1 MKSWTDSAN
10 TTVGQRV
17 IVELGLACSGECQVR
32 LVSTNPDCT
41 VTHFISDH
49 GTTTEMGNND
59 AIQSVEVVKAV
70 DSLET
75 CRSRISFTAEFN
87 DLTTVSCLVVSGDA
101 NIVWANLAL
110 D

>member
-41 VTHFISDH
+41 VTHFISDYD
-49 GTTTEMGNND
+49 TATEMSNND
-59 AIQSVEVVKAV
+59 AVQSIEVVKAV

-75 CRSRISFTAEFN
+75 CHSRISFTAEFN
-87 DLTTVSCLVVSGDA
+87 DLTTMSCLVVSGEAD
-101 NIVWANLAL
+101 ILRANLAL

>member
-17 IVELGLACSGECQVR
+17 TVEASMACLGDCQVR
-32 LVSTNPDCT
+32 LVSTNPECT
-41 VTHFISDH
+41 VTHFISDQN
-49 GTTTEMGNND
+49 TSTNVDNND
-59 AIQSVEVVKAV
+59 SIGSIEVVKVV

-75 CRSRISFTAEFN
+75 CFVRISLIATIN
-87 DLTTVSCLVVSGDA
+87 DLTTVSYSVVSGEAD
-101 NIVWANLAL
+101 ILRANLAL